1 MWREHHAAGALCE
14 GTCYGTPCGYYDG
27 AYPELKFVRPEGM
40 PESCQW
46 FPVNKDLPIGTD
58 YSNTVVLS
66 NVAGQLGCG
75 FFLVFLGSLGDF
87 GSMRWNG
94 LALGAFVLSF
104 APIVALFI
112 SCLLY
117 TSDAAD
123 E

>member
-14 GTCYGTPCGYYDG
+14 GTCYGTPCGAYDG

-75 FFLVFLGSLGDF
+75 FFLVFLGS
-87 GSMRWNG
+87 
-94 LALGAFVLSF
+94 
-104 APIVALFI
+104 
-112 SCLLY
+112 CLLY